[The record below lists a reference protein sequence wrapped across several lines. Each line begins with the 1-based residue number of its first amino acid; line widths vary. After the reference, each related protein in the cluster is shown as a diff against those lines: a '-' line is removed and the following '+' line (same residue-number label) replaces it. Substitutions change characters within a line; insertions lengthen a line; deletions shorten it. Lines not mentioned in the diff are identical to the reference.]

1 MQISHSVPVPSTDSH
16 CKILLVSSSMNSTW
30 LFFLLLFFSSFSLLF
45 SVHLLCA
52 FHTFML
58 SSLLLY
64 DISSFYWNIK
74 KLTSLYNSVLFFLLH
89 TADFLFHFR
98 KSWQFHLG
106 IAYLLIYCLLFI
118 DLFSDREGESW
129 EYQTIILIVINY
141 LLQISLKS
149 EIKIVLHVF
158 FGRFHAEC
166 SGVTPWQSGQ
176 PANGC
181 TPTNPVTLKG
191 KQWVETMDGW
201 MYLIQIL

>member
-1 MQISHSVPVPSTDSH
+1 MTRAYKPRLPQPYKNDFLIFVIFLLLRFVLQGLCVSGSMQISHSVPVPSTDSH

-129 EYQTIILIVINY
+129 EDQTRSNNNIDCHQL
-141 LLQISLKS
+141 
-149 EIKIVLHVF
+149 
-158 FGRFHAEC
+158 
-166 SGVTPWQSGQ
+166 
-176 PANGC
+176 
-181 TPTNPVTLKG
+181 PTAK
-191 KQWVETMDGW
+191 
-201 MYLIQIL
+201 